1 MSWLSAMFG
10 NDDGNPGVQAPGE
23 PDLPFTD
30 RVTASL
36 NALAADARSAGAVIS
51 TAAFS
56 QLRSIDDV
64 IRPLLA
70 YIVGNPVPIT
80 EQIAIESL
88 VSDYVPT
95 SLRLFLLLPP
105 ADQVDGGAADLTLQ
119 DQFTALEKNAR
130 QLSSSIIVTAASALE
145 SHAIFLQNKFNG

>member
-10 NDDGNPGVQAPGE
+10 SADGNPGVRTPDE
-23 PDLPFTD
+23 PEVPFTE

-36 NALAADARSAGAVIS
+36 NTLAAAARSAGAVIS
-51 TAAFS
+51 TTAFS

-64 IRPLLA
+64 IRPLLG
-70 YIVGNPVPIT
+70 YIAGNPVPIT

-105 ADQVDGGAADLTLQ
+105 GDQQDGDPGDLLLQ
-119 DQFTALEKNAR
+119 EQFTALEKSAR
-130 QLSSSIIVTAASALE
+130 QLRSSIIVTAASALE
-145 SHAIFLQNKFNG
+145 THAIFLQNKFNG